1 MLNTFRAHDN
11 PALQTAIQLSNSL
24 DLPVLVLSVLNDK
37 WNHAT
42 ERRFNFI
49 LEAMKSVSIE
59 LYDKYKIPLTLNIQC
74 TTKTYKPWH
83 LMLASRGAAA
93 IIVDEPYTEPYI
105 SFASQIKRTVAPSV
119 LVDNACILTPQ
130 LVHNFHLLDRP
141 YKFVNATKVRR
152 ETRLLWKLKE
162 NELKLHLQK
171 ESLRLY
177 CNNLPFEPINLNDR
191 IVDNFCNLKN
201 SNFNLSVSKIDYI
214 LNKLVTNIDYSVG
227 KIVSTKGNSAAGYK
241 RWDAFMKRGLKSY
254 DKKRND
260 VLEHYNFG
268 VSRMSCYL
276 NLGIVSPFKMMK
288 MLFDGS
294 DCHNKGNKNEKF
306 LKEFLCFRELSY
318 CFCFYNPKHLVL
330 RNILPTWAYN
340 TLDNH
345 SVDERPKIYPLD
357 TLKQYKT
364 NDTLWNLCQQSLVET
379 GELHNNLRMA
389 WGKQLILWTS
399 VIEDA
404 YNYLIYLNDHYALD
418 GLAPP
423 SYHGIGWCFGLLDSP
438 KHESK
443 IFGKV
448 RFKST
453 ASKAK
458 HLNLEK
464 YKNQILKH
472 GINYGK
478 RKFIGMFL
486 KQNKTLKSKVGND
499 DGATNG
505 TSGSSTSLIRKKK
518 KKSDIT
524 DFYSI
529 RVKH

>member
-1 MLNTFRAHDN
+1 MPVSDTKLNSDKNFESPLVSNNGTNVPVNNNESENIMTTIKNLLLPGQPLLYERIRVLRSGAVNRNCGKFVMYCMLNTFRAHDN

-318 CFCFYNPKHLVL
+318 CFCFYNP
-330 RNILPTWAYN
+330 
-340 TLDNH
+340 
-345 SVDERPKIYPLD
+345 
-357 TLKQYKT
+357 
-364 NDTLWNLCQQSLVET
+364 
-379 GELHNNLRMA
+379 NNNFA
-389 WGKQLILWTS
+389 NSAK
-399 VIEDA
+399 
-404 YNYLIYLNDHYALD
+404 NY
-418 GLAPP
+418 
-423 SYHGIGWCFGLLDSP
+423 
-438 KHESK
+438 
-443 IFGKV
+443 
-448 RFKST
+448 T
-453 ASKAK
+453 
-458 HLNLEK
+458 
-464 YKNQILKH
+464 
-472 GINYGK
+472 
-478 RKFIGMFL
+478 
-486 KQNKTLKSKVGND
+486 
-499 DGATNG
+499 
-505 TSGSSTSLIRKKK
+505 
-518 KKSDIT
+518 
-524 DFYSI
+524 
-529 RVKH
+529 